1 MFCPEC
7 KSMLM
12 SSGGQLKCRKCGY
25 VRKIES
31 SERMTREKKRTEN
44 EITIVD
50 DEDDKVKTMP
60 TIQIKCPKC
69 ENNLAIW
76 WLRQLRAADESEVR
90 FFRCNRVWPYLAAI
104 RLGKNQTF
112 KIRFLKSQKIFV
124 RFFILG
130 KDVSIKLKVCRIR
143 TRLLYLFHFYY
154 TSLRRRKKLGS
165 LAYNQAYTFLT
176 GESSTFLQYRNE
188 TIFHK
193 IFWPKSAF

>member
-25 VRKIES
+25 IRKIGDIDQNK
-31 SERMTREKKRTEN
+31 MTRKTDRTEN

-50 DEDDKVKTMP
+50 DEDAGINTMP

-90 FFRCNRVWPYLAAI
+90 FFRC
-104 RLGKNQTF
+104 T
-112 KIRFLKSQKIFV
+112 
-124 RFFILG
+124 
-130 KDVSIKLKVCRIR
+130 VCGHTWR
-143 TRLLYLFHFYY
+143 
-154 TSLRRRKKLGS
+154 
-165 LAYNQAYTFLT
+165 
-176 GESSTFLQYRNE
+176 QYD
-188 TIFHK
+188 
-193 IFWPKSAF
+193 